1 MFNRTC
7 KLKAN
12 TITCI
17 SLNKSH
23 LKFSLLNSFIQKI
36 LVGLVIGLCSTFF
49 ISPVEADEEDIV
61 QVSFTKG
68 ESSNPQLMIF
78 DNIVYNVWFD
88 NSTGN
93 YEIFFSK
100 STNASMNFENTI
112 NLSNNNG
119 TSAFPRM
126 VVNDNYVH
134 VTWYDYSPGRSD
146 IFFARSMD
154 NGASFETINLSQNN
168 GVSFNPWI
176 KAYENNVYVVWNDE
190 TPHLPNIQ
198 YQSPENVDIFLG
210 DLDILIATSHDGGAK
225 FDVLNLSNSSQ
236 MSVNPRIAVSGSN
249 VYVVWDEQTK
259 TSDEIY
265 FSMSTD
271 NGTKFSESI
280 NISRSDV
287 TSNRAGIQVSGDNV
301 YIIWHEISQETSDIF
316 FAVSNDNGLSFSLPI
331 NLSTGEGSPSLTR
344 DTQMA
349 IAGNNVFVVWSN
361 HHINNG
367 IFLAK
372 SSDGGR
378 TFGEPINLNDFKNA
392 EYGQLAVHDDK
403 IYVIWAEQFFGNKEI
418 FLRYSLDGGES
429 FGSKKNISNDGSESN
444 LFVLG
449 PQIALMEDDVF
460 VVFERKDTDSSNL
473 YLSILRHKELQ
484 PGILLLQTINGT
496 VNVEI
501 GIEEKIEPEIPVTF
515 ILKFFDSET
524 GKLLENV
531 NYSFLVHDVKGN
543 IMIGNLNQKAVEGLG
558 TQTVTFEETG
568 SLTIVIDID
577 GIGVEQPYDKKYAG
591 KTSYLIT
598 VVPEFPIGVVGVMII
613 AMIVGIVIKK
623 LRSPRVLTNTIQI
636 D

>member
-1 MFNRTC
+1 
-7 KLKAN
+7 
-12 TITCI
+12 
-17 SLNKSH
+17 
-23 LKFSLLNSFIQKI
+23 
-36 LVGLVIGLCSTFF
+36 
-49 ISPVEADEEDIV
+49 
-61 QVSFTKG
+61 
-68 ESSNPQLMIF
+68 
-78 DNIVYNVWFD
+78 
-88 NSTGN
+88 
-93 YEIFFSK
+93 
-100 STNASMNFENTI
+100 
-112 NLSNNNG
+112 
-119 TSAFPRM
+119 
-126 VVNDNYVH
+126 
-134 VTWYDYSPGRSD
+134 
-146 IFFARSMD
+146 
-154 NGASFETINLSQNN
+154 
-168 GVSFNPWI
+168 
-176 KAYENNVYVVWNDE
+176 
-190 TPHLPNIQ
+190 
-198 YQSPENVDIFLG
+198 
-210 DLDILIATSHDGGAK
+210 
-225 FDVLNLSNSSQ
+225 
-236 MSVNPRIAVSGSN
+236 
-249 VYVVWDEQTK
+249 
-259 TSDEIY
+259 
-265 FSMSTD
+265 
-271 NGTKFSESI
+271 
-280 NISRSDV
+280 
-287 TSNRAGIQVSGDNV
+287 
-301 YIIWHEISQETSDIF
+301 
-316 FAVSNDNGLSFSLPI
+316 
-331 NLSTGEGSPSLTR
+331 
-344 DTQMA
+344 MA

-460 VVFERKDTDSSNL
+460 VVFERKDIDSSNL

-613 AMIVGIVIKK
+613 AMIGGILIKK
-623 LRSPRVLTNTIQI
+623 LRSSRVLANTIQI

>member
-1 MFNRTC
+1 M
-7 KLKAN
+7 
-12 TITCI
+12 
-17 SLNKSH
+17 
-23 LKFSLLNSFIQKI
+23 
-36 LVGLVIGLCSTFF
+36 
-49 ISPVEADEEDIV
+49 
-61 QVSFTKG
+61 
-68 ESSNPQLMIF
+68 
-78 DNIVYNVWFD
+78 
-88 NSTGN
+88 
-93 YEIFFSK
+93 
-100 STNASMNFENTI
+100 
-112 NLSNNNG
+112 
-119 TSAFPRM
+119 
-126 VVNDNYVH
+126 
-134 VTWYDYSPGRSD
+134 
-146 IFFARSMD
+146 
-154 NGASFETINLSQNN
+154 
-168 GVSFNPWI
+168 
-176 KAYENNVYVVWNDE
+176 
-190 TPHLPNIQ
+190 
-198 YQSPENVDIFLG
+198 
-210 DLDILIATSHDGGAK
+210 
-225 FDVLNLSNSSQ
+225 
-236 MSVNPRIAVSGSN
+236 VNPRIAVSGSN

-460 VVFERKDTDSSNL
+460 VVFERKDIDSSNH

-524 GKLLENV
+524 GNLLENV
-531 NYSFLVHDVKGN
+531 NYSFLV
-543 IMIGNLNQKAVEGLG
+543 
-558 TQTVTFEETG
+558 ET
-568 SLTIVIDID
+568 
-577 GIGVEQPYDKKYAG
+577 
-591 KTSYLIT
+591 
-598 VVPEFPIGVVGVMII
+598 
-613 AMIVGIVIKK
+613 
-623 LRSPRVLTNTIQI
+623 
-636 D
+636 